1 MRRAIGLLVLLLVLG
16 LALPVPVAAA
26 DVTFDEPTA
35 QATLG
40 RALTFR
46 TTFRSN
52 IEPIRVELVTRLP
65 GEDAAFAEEADLT
78 ADGDRYT
85 ATVIE
90 AGHTTPNTTLL
101 YRFRVTT
108 EDGVALG
115 PEARITFTDDRF
127 EWRTLEGD
135 IVRLHWYEGDESF
148 ARRALQIGDE
158 AVAEVSELLGVT
170 ETEPIDFFVYA
181 QESAFRD
188 ALGPGTRENVGGQ
201 AHAEIRTMFALIGPS
216 EIDSSWVGAVIPHEL
231 THLVFDT
238 AVENPYHFPPR
249 WLNEGIAVYL
259 SEGYKDSDQALIDL
273 ARGRDGLI
281 PLEGLTG
288 QFPTSREAFFLAY
301 AESVSAVD
309 YFIREHGQETLVAL
323 VRSYA
328 QGLTDD
334 EAFEAA
340 IGIDAGEFDEAWL
353 ADLGAKAPVAYGPKP
368 APAGPVPS
376 DWTAGRSPG
385 AQPSG
390 EPGVGAPSA
399 RPSPTADEP
408 VPGGADDQAG
418 LDPAVVLVLL
428 VLVVGGAVLLR
439 VLASRRRA
447 GPIPPGGG
455 TGPV

>member
-1 MRRAIGLLVLLLVLG
+1 MRRTIRSLVLLLAVG

-26 DVTFDEPTA
+26 DVTFDQPTS

-40 RALTFR
+40 RPLTFR
-46 TTFRSN
+46 TTFRSSS
-52 IEPIRVELVTRLP
+52 EPIRVELLTRLP
-65 GEDAAFAEEADLT
+65 GEDATFVEETDLSVE
-78 ADGDRYT
+78 GDRYT

-90 AGHTTPNTTLL
+90 EGHTTPNTMLL

-108 EDGVALG
+108 EDGIALG
-115 PEARITFTDDRF
+115 PEARITFSDDGF
-127 EWRTLEGD
+127 DWRTLEGD
-135 IVRLHWYEGDESF
+135 IVRLHWYEGDASF
-148 ARRALQIGDE
+148 ARRALQIGDT

-181 QESAFRD
+181 EEPAFYD

-201 AHAEIRTMFALIGPS
+201 AHADIRTMFALIGPS
-216 EIDSSWVGAVIPHEL
+216 EIDSSWVEVVVPHEL
-231 THLVFDT
+231 THLVFDS
-238 AVENPYHFPPR
+238 AVKNPYHFPPR

-259 SEGYKDSDQALIDL
+259 SEGYKDSDQALIEL

-340 IGIDAGEFDEAWL
+340 IGMDAGEFDAAWL
-353 ADLGAKAPVAYGPKP
+353 ADLGAEPPVAYGPKP

-376 DWTAGRSPG
+376 DWTAGGSPG
-385 AQPSG
+385 GRPSE

-399 RPSPTADEP
+399 RPSPADGEP
-408 VPGGADDQAG
+408 APGTGGQAG

-428 VLVVGGAVLLR
+428 VLVVGGAILLS
-439 VLASRRRA
+439 VVATRRRA
-447 GPIPPGGG
+447 RPSPPGG

>member
-1 MRRAIGLLVLLLVLG
+1 MRRAIPSLMLLLALG
-16 LALPVPVAAA
+16 LALPLPVAAA
-26 DVTFDEPTA
+26 DVTFDQPTA

-40 RALTFR
+40 RPLSFR
-46 TTFRSN
+46 TTFRSST
-52 IEPIRVELVTRLP
+52 EPIRVELVTRLP
-65 GEDAAFAEEADLT
+65 GEDAAFAQETDLT
-78 ADGDRYT
+78 AEGDRYT

-90 AGHTTPNTTLL
+90 EGHTTPNTTLL

-108 EDGVALG
+108 EDGIALG
-115 PEARITFTDDRF
+115 PEERITFTDDRF

-135 IVRLHWYEGDESF
+135 IVRLHWYEGDASF
-148 ARRALQIGDE
+148 ARRALQIGDTS
-158 AVAEVSELLGVT
+158 VAEVSELLGVA

-181 QESAFRD
+181 EQPAFYD

-216 EIDSSWVGAVIPHEL
+216 EIDSSWVEVVVPHEL

-249 WLNEGIAVYL
+249 WLNEGIAVFL
-259 SEGYKDSDQALIDL
+259 SEGYKESDQALVEL

-281 PLEGLTG
+281 PLEGLAG

-340 IGIDAGEFDEAWL
+340 IGMDAGEFDEAWL
-353 ADLGAKAPVAYGPKP
+353 ADLGAEPPVAYGPKP

-376 DWTAGRSPG
+376 DWTAAASPG
-385 AQPSG
+385 GQPSA
-390 EPGVGAPSA
+390 EPGAGAPSA
-399 RPSPTADEP
+399 RPSPTGGDTPA
-408 VPGGADDQAG
+408 GGADGQAG
-418 LDPAVVLVLL
+418 LDPAVIVVLL
-428 VLVVGGAVLLR
+428 VLVVGGAVLLG

-447 GPIPPGGG
+447 GPTPPSGG

>member
-1 MRRAIGLLVLLLVLG
+1 MKRALGPLMVLLTLV
-16 LALPVPVAAA
+16 LALPAPVAAA
-26 DVTFDEPTA
+26 DVVFDEPTA

-40 RALTFR
+40 RPLTFR
-46 TTFRSN
+46 TTFRSSV
-52 IEPIRVELVTRLP
+52 EPTRVELVTRLP
-65 GEDAAFAEEADLT
+65 GEDGTFVEETDVT

-90 AGHTTPNTTLL
+90 EGHTTPNTTLL

-108 EDGVALG
+108 ADGVELG
-115 PEARITFTDDRF
+115 PEERITFTDDRF

-148 ARRALQIGDE
+148 ARRALDIGDT

-170 ETEPIDFFVYA
+170 EEEPIDFFVYA
-181 QESAFRD
+181 EEPAFYD

-201 AHAEIRTMFALIGPS
+201 AHADIRTMFALIGPS
-216 EIDSSWVGAVIPHEL
+216 DIESSWVEVVVPHEL

-238 AVENPYHFPPR
+238 AVQNPYHFPPR

-259 SEGYKDSDQALIDL
+259 SEGYKDSDQTLIEL
-273 ARGRDGLI
+273 AQGRDGLI

-288 QFPTSREAFFLAY
+288 QFPTSRDAFFLAY

-309 YFIREHGQETLVAL
+309 YFIRSHGQETLVAL

-340 IGIDAGEFDEAWL
+340 IGMDAGEFDAAWL
-353 ADLGAKAPVAYGPKP
+353 ADLGAEPPVAYGPKP
-368 APAGPVPS
+368 APAGSVPS
-376 DWTAGRSPG
+376 GWTGGSSPG
-385 AQPSG
+385 AQPSAPP
-390 EPGVGAPSA
+390 EPGAPSA
-399 RPSPTADEP
+399 RPSPSAGT
-408 VPGGADDQAG
+408 DDG
-418 LDPAVVLVLL
+418 FIDDPLDPIPIVILLLLVVAGVVVLRLMADRNRARPNPPS
-428 VLVVGGAVLLR
+428 GG
-439 VLASRRRA
+439 S
-447 GPIPPGGG
+447 GPP
-455 TGPV
+455 

>member
-1 MRRAIGLLVLLLVLG
+1 MKRALSSLMVLLLIL
-16 LALPVPVAAA
+16 LALPAPVAAA
-26 DVTFDEPTA
+26 DVIFEEPTA

-40 RALTFR
+40 RPLTFR
-46 TTFRSN
+46 TTFRSSV
-52 IEPIRVELVTRLP
+52 EPTRVELVTRLP
-65 GEDAAFAEEADLT
+65 GEDATFVEETDVT

-90 AGHTTPNTTLL
+90 EGHTTPNTTLL

-115 PEARITFTDDRF
+115 PEARVTFTDARF
-127 EWRTLEGD
+127 DWRTLEGD
-135 IVRLHWYEGDESF
+135 IVRLHWYEGDEAF
-148 ARRALQIGDE
+148 ARRALEIGDT

-170 ETEPIDFFVYA
+170 ETEPLDFFVYA
-181 QESAFRD
+181 EEPAFYD

-201 AHAEIRTMFALIGPS
+201 AHAEIRTMFALIRPS
-216 EIDSSWVGAVIPHEL
+216 DIESSWVEVVVPHEL

-259 SEGYKDSDQALIDL
+259 SEGYKESDQALIEL

-288 QFPTSREAFFLAY
+288 QFPTSRDAFFLAY

-309 YFIREHGQETLVAL
+309 YFIRSHGQETLVAL

-340 IGIDAGEFDEAWL
+340 IGMDAGEFDEAWL
-353 ADLGAKAPVAYGPKP
+353 ADLGADPPVAYGPKP
-368 APAGPVPS
+368 APVGPVPP
-376 DWTAGRSPG
+376 DWRGDGSPG
-385 AQPSG
+385 G
-390 EPGVGAPSA
+390 EPSSAPEPGAPSA
-399 RPSPTADEP
+399 RPSPTSGPDEGF
-408 VPGGADDQAG
+408 VDDP
-418 LDPAVVLVLL
+418 LDPIPIVILLLLVVAGVVVLRL
-428 VLVVGGAVLLR
+428 VADR
-439 VLASRRRA
+439 NRSRPTPPGDGA
-447 GPIPPGGG
+447 GPP
-455 TGPV
+455 